1 MCSWAREA
9 FPLSTPTFAVYV
21 RFIQPLIPLTRSLT
35 QLRIPLYNVA
45 LFRGGL
51 FLLEQPFY
59 LEATGIV
66 MAERKGGTLG
76 RLPQYLSSC
85 PPYYSSPAREM
96 YVARMLK
103 VYPIKHVCVEDAGKF
118 HFLPHQ

>member
-1 MCSWAREA
+1 M
-9 FPLSTPTFAVYV
+9 
-21 RFIQPLIPLTRSLT
+21 
-35 QLRIPLYNVA
+35 YNVA
-45 LFRGGL
+45 LFQGGL

-59 LEATGIV
+59 LEAMGIV

-76 RLPQYLSSC
+76 RLPQYLSNC
-85 PPYYSSPAREM
+85 PPYYPSPAREM

-103 VYPIKHVCVEDAGKF
+103 VYPVEHVCVEDAGEF